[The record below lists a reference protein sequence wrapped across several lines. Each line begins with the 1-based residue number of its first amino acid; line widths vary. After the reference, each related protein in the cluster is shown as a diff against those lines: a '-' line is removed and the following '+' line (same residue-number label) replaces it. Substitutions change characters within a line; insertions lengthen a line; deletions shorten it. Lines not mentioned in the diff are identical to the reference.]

1 MSFGYAKRL
10 GKELS
15 GQSKPLG
22 DGLEGER
29 HALFEAPTDTTRVA
43 GHERPYKRVGCS

>member
-1 MSFGYAKRL
+1 MSFGYAKSL

-22 DGLEGER
+22 DGLEEER
-29 HALFEAPTDTTRVA
+29 HALFEAPTDTTHVA
-43 GHERPYKRVGCS
+43 GHQRP